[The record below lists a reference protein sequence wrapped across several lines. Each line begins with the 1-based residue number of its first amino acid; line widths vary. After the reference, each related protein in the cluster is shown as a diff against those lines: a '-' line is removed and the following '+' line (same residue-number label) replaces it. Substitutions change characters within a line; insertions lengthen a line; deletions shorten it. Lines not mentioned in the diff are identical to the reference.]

1 MEKMILLV
9 AIVSLILV
17 ASELSRTIPTVRSN
31 NPLGRILFAF

>member
-17 ASELSRTIPTVRSN
+17 ASELSRTIPIARS
-31 NPLGRILFAF
+31 

>member
-17 ASELSRTIPTVRSN
+17 ASELRRTIPTARS
-31 NPLGRILFAF
+31 